1 MINKIKSIYKKA
13 IKKVKSL
20 NALQFSAIAVI
31 LLAILMAIQITFILN
46 DRERRRELQ
55 EQAEREIV
63 DKEIER
69 QVQNSNVLDIPADNV
84 DEYNDALERNGLSSE
99 EYMPSGSLLRELD
112 KQSNQDQEYLDEIE
126 ENPPRELGH

>member
-13 IKKVKSL
+13 VKRVKSL
-20 NALQFSAIAVI
+20 NALQFAAIAVI
-31 LLAILMAIQITFILN
+31 LLAILMAIQITFIFN